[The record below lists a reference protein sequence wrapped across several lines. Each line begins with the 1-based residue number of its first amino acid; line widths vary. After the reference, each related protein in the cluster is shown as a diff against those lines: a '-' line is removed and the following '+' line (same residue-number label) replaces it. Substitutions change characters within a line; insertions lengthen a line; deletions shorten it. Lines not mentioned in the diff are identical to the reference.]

1 MNSSKQLKKLRIAK
15 GLTQAEMAKRLGYK
29 GKSGYCMLENGQVRM
44 TLAMAQKIAEVLGA
58 DANTLFFENKVQDTP
73 ERRFRKC

>member
-1 MNSSKQLKKLRIAK
+1 MNPNNKLKELRTAR

-44 TLAMAQKIAEVLGA
+44 TLAMAQKIAEVLGV
-58 DANTLFFENKVQDTP
+58 DANTLFFENKVQA
-73 ERRFRKC
+73 C